1 VVSPASEKRGERKD
15 VSLSL
20 SLSLSSTDGG
30 VLSLS
35 LSSKQGK
42 ERHDVVN
49 DDDVNDESSVSRSI
63 EIECA
68 RARRKRERER
78 RFFWCVFLCCAVFWS
93 TRNGKK
99 SACRMRNYIISFS
112 RAKPFDDDD
121 DDDGDR

>member
-1 VVSPASEKRGERKD
+1 M
-15 VSLSL
+15 SLSL
-20 SLSLSSTDGG
+20 SLSLEYRRGC
-30 VLSLS
+30 SLS

-63 EIECA
+63 EIVCV
-68 RARRKRERER
+68 RAREERKRERER

-99 SACRMRNYIISFS
+99 KRMSHAELYN
-112 RAKPFDDDD
+112 
-121 DDDGDR
+121 

>member
-1 VVSPASEKRGERKD
+1 MVVSPASEKRGERKD

-20 SLSLSSTDGG
+20 SLSLSLEYRRGC
-30 VLSLS
+30 SLS

-42 ERHDVVN
+42 ERHDVN
-49 DDDVNDESSVSRSI
+49 GDESVSRSI
-63 EIECA
+63 EIVCV
-68 RARRKRERER
+68 RAREERKRERER

-112 RAKPFDDDD
+112 RAKPFDD
-121 DDDGDR
+121 GDR